1 MHTSDTAL
9 GKNTSLVRL
18 YGLELEV
25 ERRGRGQPL
34 LVLYGEE
41 ALELDA
47 PVLVELAKKYELII
61 PSPPGFG
68 ASERPDWIESP
79 DDIAYI
85 YLDLAQS
92 LGLHA
97 VPTIGFSFGGWLALE
112 MATKDASFCAKLAR
126 FEATNS
132 LPGAAG
138 TCATYSLPRSASSGA
153 STSVYQP
160 PGPGQT
166 STTVISGLMPK
177 NSSVSRG

>member
-9 GKNTSLVRL
+9 GKNASLVCL

-47 PVLVELAKKYELII
+47 PVLVELAKNYELII

-79 DDIAYI
+79 DDIAYV
-85 YLDLAQS
+85 YLDLVET
-92 LGLHA
+92 LGLRQM
-97 VPTIGFSFGGWLALE
+97 PTLGCSF
-112 MATKDASFCAKLAR
+112 
-126 FEATNS
+126 
-132 LPGAAG
+132 
-138 TCATYSLPRSASSGA
+138 
-153 STSVYQP
+153 
-160 PGPGQT
+160 
-166 STTVISGLMPK
+166 
-177 NSSVSRG
+177 